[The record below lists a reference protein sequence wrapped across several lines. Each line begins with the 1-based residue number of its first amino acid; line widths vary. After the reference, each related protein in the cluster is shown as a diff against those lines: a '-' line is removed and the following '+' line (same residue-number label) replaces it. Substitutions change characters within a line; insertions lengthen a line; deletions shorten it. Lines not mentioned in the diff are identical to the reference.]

1 MKKLSLIIL
10 VFICACSSN
19 KKNEEHAIARVYN
32 SFLYVK
38 DLQGVIPN
46 NVSGKDSILLVNEYI
61 DGWIKQ
67 QLLIN
72 QAEKNLQDVQKD
84 FTKQLE
90 DYKNSLTIYRYET
103 ELIKQSLDTNVSDN
117 EITEYYTKNKDNFEL
132 KENIVKVIYVKVPQS
147 SPLNIARLYIKSDKE
162 ADKKKLQDFCHK
174 YAVNYYL
181 EDGNWLLFNDIL
193 KEIPINTYNQEEYL
207 KNNRLIEIKDST
219 YIYLLNIKGFMIKE
233 SLSPLS
239 FEKGN
244 IRDIIINKRKLK
256 LIETMQNDVYNK
268 ALKKGDFEII
278 NNGIKKKGWL

>member
-1 MKKLSLIIL
+1 MKKLLLIIL

-268 ALKKGDFEII
+268 ALKNGDFEII
-278 NNGIKKKGWL
+278 NK

>member
-278 NNGIKKKGWL
+278 NK

>member
-1 MKKLSLIIL
+1 MKRLLLIIL

-19 KKNEEHAIARVYN
+19 KKNEEHAVARVYN

-38 DLQGVIPN
+38 DLQGVIPS
-46 NVSGKDSILLVNEYI
+46 NVSGKDSIILVNEYI

-72 QAEKNLQDVQKD
+72 QAEKNLQDDQKD

-207 KNNRLIEIKDST
+207 KNNRLIEIKDSS
-219 YIYLLNIKGFMIKE
+219 YVYLLNIKGFMIKE

-278 NNGIKKKGWL
+278 NK